1 MLKCREVVIYADH
14 LLAGEL
20 TVVQRLQLRLHLL
33 LCDHCRRYIRQLR
46 VLVGALQRLGTRT
59 SSEVV
64 AAVMRAI
71 HANAG
76 AG

>member
-20 TVVQRLQLRLHLL
+20 TFGQRLKLHLHLL
-33 LCDHCRRYIRQLR
+33 MCDLCRRYIRQLR
-46 VLVGALQRLGTRT
+46 ILVDALRHLDARA
-59 SSEVV
+59 SLDVV

-71 HANAG
+71 HARS
-76 AG
+76 